1 MHNTT
6 PGPEG
11 HGAPAP
17 VRADSVL
24 TGDIAPILADINQ
37 SVAYARAIFKFRV
50 MLAVTVFAVVAVS
63 VAVIVSRLS

>member
-24 TGDIAPILADINQ
+24 TGDIAPIIADINQ
-37 SVAYARAIFKFRV
+37 SVAYARAMFKFRV
-50 MLAVTVFAVVAVS
+50 MLSLTVFAFVAVGIA
-63 VAVIVSRLS
+63 VVIVRIS